1 MNWLAKINLKI
12 VSQRLGPFKSALF
25 LFLLISLCIFVGYR
39 LGNYFQQQQ
48 LMTLAQQKE
57 RLEQLYAEQSQQLA
71 RIHTLEVEL
80 AVEQMANQEVQ
91 AILTETA
98 EEHYEVKKQL
108 AFYEKVMAPEKDAG
122 GLVIDNVK
130 VLATQS
136 AEHYQFQVA
145 LVQQQLKRRF
155 SKGYIDIS
163 VSGSLAGKPKQLKL
177 KDIAAISKKA
187 LSFNFQYFQIINGK
201 FTLPQGFTPE
211 EIHITA
217 TVPKARGQKYY
228 KLAKSFPWHIDE
240 QL

>member
-1 MNWLAKINLKI
+1 MNWLAKINLKV
-12 VSQRLGPFKSALF
+12 VSQRLGSFKSALF
-25 LFLLISLCIFVGYR
+25 LFILISLCVFVGYR
-39 LGNYFQQQQ
+39 LGNYYQQQQ

-57 RLEQLYAEQSQQLA
+57 RLEQLYTEQSQQLA

-80 AVEQMANQEVQ
+80 AVEQLANQEAQ
-91 AILTETA
+91 AILKES
-98 EEHYEVKKQL
+98 EQEHFEVKKQL

-130 VLATQS
+130 IVATRS

-145 LVQQQLKRRF
+145 LVQQQLKRRY
-155 SKGYIDIS
+155 SKGSIELT

-177 KDIAAISKKA
+177 NDIAKMSKKE
-187 LSFNFQYFQIINGK
+187 LSFNFQYFQVINGEV
-201 FTLPQGFTPE
+201 TLPKGFIAE

-217 TVPKARGQKYY
+217 TLPKARWQKYY
-228 KLAKSFPWHIDE
+228 KLEKSFPWKIDE